1 MESLRTDARLWV
13 IGFRLIMHYGAKGE
27 SILTA
32 HQHSPPRRHRRLT
45 QLGGHPPLRT
55 HRSATPYPQLC
66 QAARFGPVVRQL
78 PSRDEAEQ
86 AYEQLVKRAATEAGQ
101 PIKPERYHAI
111 VYSHNGQARRATV
124 GERDPLKG
132 DETIVALLECESGL
146 FLIYTEKA
154 GQDGIIGPN
163 LAYPISTVHFD
174 QDTA

>member
-1 MESLRTDARLWV
+1 MKFFL
-13 IGFRLIMHYGAKGE
+13 
-27 SILTA
+27 
-32 HQHSPPRRHRRLT
+32 PRR
-45 QLGGHPPLRT
+45 PD
-55 HRSATPYPQLC
+55 
-66 QAARFGPVVRQL
+66 
-78 PSRDEAEQ
+78 RDEAEQ
-86 AYEQLVKRAATEAGQ
+86 AYEQLVKRAGTEAGQ